1 METVFAD
8 VMKIEIK
15 VRSYWTRATPE
26 WRQGLWQCGYKPR
39 SDQDGHPQLETRT
52 RKGRRGLL
60 ESQREPSPAD
70 TSVLDF

>member
-1 METVFAD
+1 METVLAD
-8 VMKIEIK
+8 MTKIEIK
-15 VRSYWTRATPE
+15 VRSDWTRATPE
-26 WRQGLWQCGYKPR
+26 RRQGLRQCGYKPR

-52 RKGRRGLL
+52 RQGRRGLL